1 MKTSTKII
9 IAIIILACLGFIFWP
24 KINSGNSEEK
34 KTANTE
40 QTENN
45 KLTVNAIVLENK
57 QLNNDL
63 KVTGSLTANE
73 SVTLRTEVSGVV
85 DNIYFKEGQ
94 KVKKGQRLVQLND
107 DDLRAQLSKLQYT
120 KKLNEDIENR
130 QKQLFEREAISK
142 EEYETALTTLKT
154 SIADIEVT
162 QAEIRQHQIKA
173 PFDGTIGLRQ
183 ISVGSYLNPADDIAT
198 LYSINPIKID
208 FSVPGKYV
216 SEVNVGDKI
225 NFTVDAYTNE
235 SFDGEIYAIE
245 PRINTETRS
254 ISLRAICDNKDGKLL
269 PGQFAK
275 ITVTISTFE
284 TALMV
289 PTEAVIPELNGKRI
303 FVMEN
308 GVVGSKSIE
317 TGIRT
322 SDRVQ
327 VTTGLNA
334 GDTVITTGILQ
345 LRTGMEVN
353 LNLGD
358 VTYE

>member
-9 IAIIILACLGFIFWP
+9 IVIIIVACVGFVLWP
-24 KINSGNSEEK
+24 KLKSSNTDNKKPTESSSGES
-34 KTANTE
+34 
-40 QTENN
+40 Q
-45 KLTVNAIVLENK
+45 KLTVNAVILENK

-63 KVTGSLTANE
+63 KVTGSLNANE
-73 SVTLRTEVSGVV
+73 SVTLRTEVSGLVE
-85 DNIYFKEGQ
+85 NIYFKEGQ
-94 KVKKGQRLVQLND
+94 EVKKGQLLVQLND

-120 KKLNEDIENR
+120 RKLNQDIEKR
-130 QKQLFEREAISK
+130 QQQLFAREAISK
-142 EEYETALTTLKT
+142 EEYETALTTLQT
-154 SIADIEVT
+154 SKADIDVT

-173 PFDGTIGLRQ
+173 PFDGTIGLRA

-198 LYSINPIKID
+198 IYSINPIKID

-216 SEVNVGDKI
+216 SEVDVGDKI
-225 NFTVDAYTNE
+225 EFTVDAYENE
-235 SFDGEIYAIE
+235 SFNGEIYAIE
-245 PRINTETRS
+245 PKINADTRS
-254 ISLRAICDNKDGKLL
+254 ISIRAICDNKEGKLL

-303 FVMEN
+303 FVMDN
-308 GVVGSKSIE
+308 GVIGSEAIE

-322 SDRVQ
+322 ADKVQ
-327 VTTGLNA
+327 VTKGLSP

-345 LRTGMEVN
+345 VRTGMEVN
-353 LNLGD
+353 LDLGD
-358 VTYE
+358 LTYE